1 MTKRPKKRGERS
13 FSGSPTDSAS
23 DAKKA
28 KMADVEQNELAQDDS
43 NHSAKVLDAIQ
54 PLGKRLETSIE
65 GIQAEMDVFRHELN
79 QNLKAVKVTVK
90 SIEESLEEL
99 WNRVE
104 ESSKDL
110 NDPKAVSNSI
120 ILIKTKT
127 NRATEG
133 SSL

>member
-1 MTKRPKKRGERS
+1 
-13 FSGSPTDSAS
+13 
-23 DAKKA
+23 
-28 KMADVEQNELAQDDS
+28 MADVEQNELAQDDS
-43 NHSAKVLDAIQ
+43 NLSAKVLDATQ
-54 PLGKRLETSIE
+54 ALEKRLETKIE

-79 QNLKAVKVTVK
+79 QNLKAVKVTMK

-110 NDPKAVSNSI
+110 NDQKAVSNSI
-120 ILIKTKT
+120 MLTKTKT